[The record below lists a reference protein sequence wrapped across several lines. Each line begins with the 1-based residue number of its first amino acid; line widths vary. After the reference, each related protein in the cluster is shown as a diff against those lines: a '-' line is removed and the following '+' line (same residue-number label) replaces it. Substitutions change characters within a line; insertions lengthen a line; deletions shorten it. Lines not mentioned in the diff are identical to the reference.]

1 MFVKE
6 SSVKTVDPTQK
17 NDDLRDITK
26 GYVFEL
32 VSEINKDPRSKTKLN
47 EMKKNDLTLV
57 MLTADVKKATE
68 ITNTLK
74 AKERI
79 TFTERFRLM
88 TDADRKISKE
98 LVDRGLA
105 PYIIT
110 KQDRIVFARQV
121 AEQQETLDEET
132 GVGLPVG
139 AEEQQAEFPVTE
151 DIAQRGA
158 YGDLAAEPNGGG
170 HDYEEPPFDYDE
182 DEIA

>member
-1 MFVKE
+1 M
-6 SSVKTVDPTQK
+6 KTLDPTQK

-32 VSEINKDPRSKTKLN
+32 MSEINKDARSKTKLN
-47 EMKKNDLTLV
+47 EMKKNDLTLM
-57 MLTADVKKATE
+57 MLTADVKRAAE
-68 ITNTLK
+68 VTNTLK

-88 TDADRKISKE
+88 TDADREISKE

-110 KQDRIVFARQV
+110 KQDRVVFAQQV
-121 AEQQETLDEET
+121 AEQEQARDEEV

-151 DIAQRGA
+151 DAAERGN

-182 DEIA
+182 EERP

>member
-1 MFVKE
+1 
-6 SSVKTVDPTQK
+6 VKTLDPTQK

-32 VSEINKDPRSKTKLN
+32 MSEINKDARSKTKLN
-47 EMKKNDLTLV
+47 EMKKNDLTLM
-57 MLTADVKKATE
+57 MLTADVKRAAE
-68 ITNTLK
+68 VTNTLK

-88 TDADRKISKE
+88 TDADREISKE

-110 KQDRIVFARQV
+110 KQDRVVFAQQV
-121 AEQQETLDEET
+121 AEQEQARDEEV

-151 DIAQRGA
+151 DAAERGN

-182 DEIA
+182 EERP